1 MQATRFARVCLE
13 DSIKYSYTFFDF
25 TLIDINVKHL
35 VKN

>member
-25 TLIDINVKHL
+25 TLDINVKHL